1 MSPSY
6 VTSRSEARTI
16 AMLRRKLAAAES
28 CIAYYK
34 NGMVD
39 ICEFVEDTII
49 GDENDVVVSNNFV
62 ITKCEEMLAVSVNN
76 VHQQNDNIID
86 LVSDDD
92 MPDLDSDDDM
102 PDLDSADDE
111 EYDGEETEDEETEDE
126 ETEDEETED
135 EEYDDNEYD
144 DNEYDDNEET
154 DEEDEETDEE
164 DEEDEET
171 DEEMPGLIDEFDE
184 INNIIFSIIQEN
196 GDSVYPINQ
205 QNNSVL
211 I

>member
-6 VTSRSEARTI
+6 VTSRSDARTI

-39 ICEFVEDTII
+39 ICEFVEDTNI

-62 ITKCEEMLAVSVNN
+62 ITKCEEMLTVSVNN

-86 LVSDDD
+86 LVSADD
-92 MPDLDSDDDM
+92 MSDLDSADDM

-111 EYDGEETEDEETEDE
+111 EYDGEETEETEDE
-126 ETEDEETED
+126 ETDV

-154 DEEDEETDEE
+154 DEEDEE
-164 DEEDEET
+164 
-171 DEEMPGLIDEFDE
+171 DEEMPDLIDDFDE
-184 INNIIFSIIQEN
+184 INNIIFSIIQQN
-196 GDSVYPINQ
+196 GDIVNPNNE

>member
-39 ICEFVEDTII
+39 ICEFVEDTNI

-92 MPDLDSDDDM
+92 MPDLESADDM
-102 PDLDSADDE
+102 PDLESADDE

-126 ETEDEETED
+126 E
-135 EEYDDNEYD
+135 YDDNEYD
-144 DNEYDDNEET
+144 DNDEEET
-154 DEEDEETDEE
+154 
-164 DEEDEET
+164 DEET
-171 DEEMPGLIDEFDE
+171 DEEMPDLIDDFDE
-184 INNIIFSIIQEN
+184 INNIIFSIIQQN
-196 GDSVYPINQ
+196 GDIVNPINQ

>member
-6 VTSRSEARTI
+6 VTSRSDARTI

-39 ICEFVEDTII
+39 ICEFVEDTNI

-62 ITKCEEMLAVSVNN
+62 ITKCEEMLTVSVNN

-86 LVSDDD
+86 LVSADD
-92 MPDLDSDDDM
+92 MSDLDSADDM

-111 EYDGEETEDEETEDE
+111 EYDGEETEETEDEETEETEDE
-126 ETEDEETED
+126 ETDV

-154 DEEDEETDEE
+154 DEEDEE
-164 DEEDEET
+164 
-171 DEEMPGLIDEFDE
+171 DEEMPDLIDDFDE
-184 INNIIFSIIQEN
+184 INNIIFSIIQQN
-196 GDSVYPINQ
+196 GDIVNPINE

>member
-6 VTSRSEARTI
+6 VTSRSDARTI

-39 ICEFVEDTII
+39 ICEFVEDTNI

-62 ITKCEEMLAVSVNN
+62 ITKCEEMLTVSVNN

-86 LVSDDD
+86 LVSADDMSDLDSADD
-92 MPDLDSDDDM
+92 MPDLDSADDM

-111 EYDGEETEDEETEDE
+111 EYDGEETEETEDEETEETEDE
-126 ETEDEETED
+126 ETDV

-154 DEEDEETDEE
+154 DEEDEE
-164 DEEDEET
+164 
-171 DEEMPGLIDEFDE
+171 DEEMPDLIDDFDE
-184 INNIIFSIIQEN
+184 INNIIFSIIQQN
-196 GDSVYPINQ
+196 GDIVNPINE

>member
-6 VTSRSEARTI
+6 VTSRSDARTI

-39 ICEFVEDTII
+39 ICEFVEDTNI

-62 ITKCEEMLAVSVNN
+62 ITKCEEMLTVSVNN

-86 LVSDDD
+86 LVSADD
-92 MPDLDSDDDM
+92 MS
-102 PDLDSADDE
+102 DLDSADDE
-111 EYDGEETEDEETEDE
+111 EYDGEETEETEDEETEETEDE
-126 ETEDEETED
+126 ETDV

-154 DEEDEETDEE
+154 DEEDEE
-164 DEEDEET
+164 
-171 DEEMPGLIDEFDE
+171 DEEMPDLIDDFDE
-184 INNIIFSIIQEN
+184 INNIIFSIIQQN
-196 GDSVYPINQ
+196 GDIVNPNNE